1 MSSNTDL
8 IIEVQQRS
16 KKFLDWIELT
26 IEDPNAIKA
35 AIQFFEYNE
44 SALKAIIKL
53 AQIDLSASSLI
64 EAENSSITRVLSKYS
79 VDRCFNEKEASDK
92 LISGL
97 TRVVKEG
104 YTFNG
109 MFYEK
114 GLQKL
119 WA

>member
-8 IIEVQQRS
+8 IIEVQKRS

-35 AIQFFEYNE
+35 AIAFFEYNE

-79 VDRCFNEKEASDK
+79 VDRCFNENKASEG

-97 TRVVKEG
+97 TRVIKDG

-109 MFYEK
+109 VYYEK
-114 GLQKL
+114 GLHKL